1 MLNRKENEIEIWT
14 DTVEKGNGK
23 KYIIIGLITMLIFII
38 LAILMKMDFS
48 IIETYIFMVTIYF
61 FPSYLFFISGEL
73 IVTQPSPFGYNDQ
86 FLVRYIIFV

>member
-1 MLNRKENEIEIWT
+1 MILKANIFEIQGEDKMLNRKENEIEIWT

-61 FPSYLFFISGEL
+61 FPSYLFFISG
-73 IVTQPSPFGYNDQ
+73 II
-86 FLVRYIIFV
+86 YIY